1 MLNIIC
7 WKFKTNA
14 YNWHQKTKI
23 LICFSAIINQID
35 RWKESDDSWSDN
47 QVVALLDSLLF
58 INQFCQTR
66 VENFKTP
73 IIFWVYD
80 LHPVS
85 INYPF
90 VYNQLAQLQ
99 LTKWPQLAFSADTN
113 PNTNR
118 YRLLKPPMLMG
129 L

>member
-1 MLNIIC
+1 MKQSNFLLIFCGN
-7 WKFKTNA
+7 KTLLISPD
-14 YNWHQKTKI
+14 KI

-35 RWKESDDSWSDN
+35 RWKESDDSRSDN

-80 LHPVS
+80 TLFP
-85 INYPF
+85 
-90 VYNQLAQLQ
+90 
-99 LTKWPQLAFSADTN
+99 
-113 PNTNR
+113 
-118 YRLLKPPMLMG
+118 
-129 L
+129 